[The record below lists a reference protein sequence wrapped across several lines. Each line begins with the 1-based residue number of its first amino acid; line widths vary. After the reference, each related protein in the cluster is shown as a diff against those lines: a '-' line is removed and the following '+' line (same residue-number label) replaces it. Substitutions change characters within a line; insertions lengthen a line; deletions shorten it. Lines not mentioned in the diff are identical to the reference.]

1 MYMFV
6 YVCICN
12 VYVFYRKELNK
23 ANNGEWRGFRTKMST
38 AIKVRVESKRKQNRK
53 ILLYNWYEL
62 FTIPKKKKRKGKAL
76 LL

>member
-1 MYMFV
+1 
-6 YVCICN
+6 
-12 VYVFYRKELNK
+12 
-23 ANNGEWRGFRTKMST
+23 MST
-38 AIKVRVESKRKQNRK
+38 AIKVRVESKRKQTRK